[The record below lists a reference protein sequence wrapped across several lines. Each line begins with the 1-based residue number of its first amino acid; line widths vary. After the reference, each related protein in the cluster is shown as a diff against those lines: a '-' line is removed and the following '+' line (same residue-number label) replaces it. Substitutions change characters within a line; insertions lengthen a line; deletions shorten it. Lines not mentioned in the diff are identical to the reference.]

1 MKSTNPLLIFTLCT
15 MLIILIRSQFYNKL
29 NTIIINKEIPKSF
42 IFVLVIM
49 LFLDALASLESDI
62 TVTITNFS

>member
-42 IFVLVIM
+42 VFVLVIM